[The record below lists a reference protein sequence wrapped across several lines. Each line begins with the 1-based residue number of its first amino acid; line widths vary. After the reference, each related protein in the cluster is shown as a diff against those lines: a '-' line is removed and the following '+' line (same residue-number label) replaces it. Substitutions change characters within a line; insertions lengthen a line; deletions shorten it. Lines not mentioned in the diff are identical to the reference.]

1 VCGLERERK
10 VQTYCKTRQA
20 AVCPEKSVTILINE
34 GHEET
39 SNDIP
44 IYTCNGWFFCEVL
57 KDLYIDTSAVHMH
70 LVWSYTPLGIDTDP
84 ADRYTSHIFKSRNP
98 NQPVGTTNRPK
109 IQRSNKFLQ
118 MYNVIEYGMERPFV
132 TLRYS

>member
-1 VCGLERERK
+1 VRVRTGKKSANILQNTASCCLSR
-10 VQTYCKTRQA
+10 
-20 AVCPEKSVTILINE
+20 KSVTILINE

-84 ADRYTSHIFKSRNP
+84 ADRYTSRIFKSRNP

-109 IQRSNKFLQ
+109 IQRSNKFFT
-118 MYNVIEYGMERPFV
+118 NV
-132 TLRYS
+132 